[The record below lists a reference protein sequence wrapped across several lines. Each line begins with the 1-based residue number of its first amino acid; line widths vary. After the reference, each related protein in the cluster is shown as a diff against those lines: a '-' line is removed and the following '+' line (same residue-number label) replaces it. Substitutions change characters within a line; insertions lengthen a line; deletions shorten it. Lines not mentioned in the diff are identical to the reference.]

1 MTIEEEE
8 RWCDGEG
15 EGEDMGD
22 GDGLGAGNSGGEGRD
37 ERESESEGMSEE
49 RRGLM
54 ATIKFKPYFSHLV

>member
-1 MTIEEEE
+1 
-8 RWCDGEG
+8 
-15 EGEDMGD
+15 MGD